1 MAAVAVSLCVMRVN
15 LPEGRI
21 VVRQRRGVSPTKE
34 KRTETSRLDNYREIE
49 IHVEIE
55 IGIEIDITRMLQ
67 RN

>member
-1 MAAVAVSLCVMRVN
+1 MGTPLQDS
-15 LPEGRI
+15 
-21 VVRQRRGVSPTKE
+21 QQ
-34 KRTETSRLDNYREIE
+34 KRKRENSRFDNYREIE